1 MRKHNEKPSRKDIIN
16 AKVEIAL
23 VENIYKQAVIGFSA
37 SIICSTMVIIFALYA
52 NSDITIVFTWYFLF
66 IIVVVARMM
75 LYKLFTEYPHKNTNI
90 KLWRNLFTGGAILG
104 GMMWGFIGTSFFLPS
119 DAYLEQTFILVI
131 LAGITAGDVPLNSH
145 ISETAIAFLL
155 AALLPLI
162 FHFFSLSN
170 TLYLLF
176 DFTVIVFTTFLI
188 LLVFKTHRF
197 IYDALYLRFENDEL
211 LIELKNAKEQLEV
224 TNKRLQQEA
233 THDPLTHV
241 ANRHLFEVI
250 LQDAINQAEHKKQNL
265 ALLYVDL
272 DKFKEVN
279 DTYGH
284 HAGDHLLLVAI
295 ARIKNIL
302 RDTDT
307 VARIGG
313 DEITI
318 ILENATHLEKI
329 AEIADRICQS
339 IAKPIKV
346 NEETEAN
353 VHASIGISMYP
364 SDGKDIKKLIAVADK
379 AMYFV
384 KENGGNSFHFNLDT
398 KGA

>member
-1 MRKHNEKPSRKDIIN
+1 MHNQSEKLLHKDLIS

-23 VENIYKQAVIGFSA
+23 VENIYQQARIGFA
-37 SIICSTMVIIFALYA
+37 VSIICSTMVVIFSLYA
-52 NSDITIVFTWYFLF
+52 NTDITILFTWYFAF
-66 IIVVVARMM
+66 IMVVLARII
-75 LYKLFTEYPHKNTNI
+75 LYKLFIERTRKKTHI
-90 KLWRNLFTGGAILG
+90 KIWRNLFTVGALLG
-104 GMMWGFIGTSFFLPS
+104 GIMWGFTGTSFFLPVHAS
-119 DAYLEQTFILVI
+119 LEQTFILVI
-131 LAGITAGDVPLNSH
+131 LAGITAGAVPLNSH
-145 ISETAIAFLL
+145 ISETAIVFLL
-155 AALLPLI
+155 AALLPLVV
-162 FHFFSLSN
+162 HFFSFSN

-176 DFTVIVFTTFLI
+176 DFTILVFATSLI
-188 LLVFKTHRF
+188 LLVFRTHRF
-197 IYDALYLRFENDEL
+197 IYDALYLRFENDDL
-211 LIELKNAKEQLEV
+211 LIELKSAKEQLEI

-250 LQDAINQAEHKKQNL
+250 LQDAINQAERKKQNL
-265 ALLYVDL
+265 ALFYIDL

-284 HAGDHLLLVAI
+284 HAGDQLLLVVI

-307 VARIGG
+307 VARLGG

-329 AEIADRICQS
+329 AEIADRICKS

-346 NEETEAN
+346 DGTDTH
-353 VHASIGISMYP
+353 VFASIGISMYP
-364 SDGKDIKKLIAVADK
+364 SDGTDIKNLIAVADK

-384 KENGGNSFHFNLDT
+384 KENGGNSFHFNLDA
-398 KGA
+398 KEA

>member
-1 MRKHNEKPSRKDIIN
+1 MHNHSEKLLHKDIIN

-23 VENIYKQAVIGFSA
+23 VENIYQQARIGFA
-37 SIICSTMVIIFALYA
+37 VSIICSTMVVIFSLYA
-52 NSDITIVFTWYFLF
+52 NTDITILFTWYFAF
-66 IIVVVARMM
+66 IMVVLARII
-75 LYKLFTEYPHKNTNI
+75 LYKLFIERTRKKTHI
-90 KLWRNLFTGGAILG
+90 KIWRNLFTVGALLG
-104 GMMWGFIGTSFFLPS
+104 GIMWGFTGTSFFLPVHAS
-119 DAYLEQTFILVI
+119 LEQTFILVI
-131 LAGITAGDVPLNSH
+131 LAGITAGAVPLNSH
-145 ISETAIAFLL
+145 ISETAIIFLL
-155 AALLPLI
+155 AALLPLVV
-162 FHFFSLSN
+162 HFFSFSN

-176 DFTVIVFTTFLI
+176 DFTILVFAASLI

-197 IYDALYLRFENDEL
+197 IYDALFLRFENDDL
-211 LIELKNAKEQLEV
+211 LIELKSAKEQLEI

-250 LQDAINQAEHKKQNL
+250 LQDALNQAERKKQNL
-265 ALLYVDL
+265 ALFYMDL

-284 HAGDHLLLVAI
+284 HAGDQLLLVVI
-295 ARIKNIL
+295 SRIKNIL

-307 VARIGG
+307 VARLGG

-329 AEIADRICQS
+329 AEIADRICKS

-346 NEETEAN
+346 DGTDTH
-353 VHASIGISMYP
+353 VFASIGISMYP
-364 SDGKDIKKLIAVADK
+364 SDGTDIKKLIAVADK

-384 KENGGNSFHFNLDT
+384 KENGGNSFHFNLDA
-398 KGA
+398 KDV